1 VFQNCFLKILN
12 FFIFFFKLILFSIFR
27 LFWCADVKNNFL
39 KIKKYYFDAFLSEKY
54 FKKQPQ
60 PHCQTCLTRCG
71 CILKIIFNIFFNLF
85 PRPILSCFKEISK
98 SIFVQNI
105 FLFNSFVVHFKSSCV
120 LLVWF
125 YFHSMFNL
133 DIFKIQ
139 EKYFF
144 L

>member
-1 VFQNCFLKILN
+1 V
-12 FFIFFFKLILFSIFR
+12 
-27 LFWCADVKNNFL
+27 
-39 KIKKYYFDAFLSEKY
+39 
-54 FKKQPQ
+54 
-60 PHCQTCLTRCG
+60 
-71 CILKIIFNIFFNLF
+71 
-85 PRPILSCFKEISK
+85 ISK